1 MRGLVAILWLLG
13 AGCGMAAAD
22 DVPLPQPRPDL
33 PPAWSEPHSF
43 SEAAGPD
50 FDTSSVT
57 DKPTDCDTRLQ
68 TIAVF
73 EPMPRLIG
81 PDACGGTDIVQI
93 DAVLLPNNKRMDFKP
108 APIMRCPMAEQFVSW
123 LREQAAPRVA
133 KAGSALTSV
142 ETADDFECRG
152 RNRQTTGKV
161 SEHGK
166 ANAIDVRGFTLANG
180 SFIGL
185 TDVNVAKDLRDDL
198 RESACGRFTT
208 VLGPGS
214 DGYHEEHI
222 HLDLIERRNG
232 YRICQ
237 WDVRTPTPPKP
248 VAATVVAGEPVPLP
262 PPRPHAAD
270 GSRKL

>member
-1 MRGLVAILWLLG
+1 
-13 AGCGMAAAD
+13 
-22 DVPLPQPRPDL
+22 
-33 PPAWSEPHSF
+33 
-43 SEAAGPD
+43 
-50 FDTSSVT
+50 
-57 DKPTDCDTRLQ
+57 
-68 TIAVF
+68 VF

-185 TDVNVAKDLRDDL
+185 TDVNAAKDLRDDL

-237 WDVRTPTPPKP
+237 WDVRTPPPPKP

-270 GSRKL
+270 GIRKL